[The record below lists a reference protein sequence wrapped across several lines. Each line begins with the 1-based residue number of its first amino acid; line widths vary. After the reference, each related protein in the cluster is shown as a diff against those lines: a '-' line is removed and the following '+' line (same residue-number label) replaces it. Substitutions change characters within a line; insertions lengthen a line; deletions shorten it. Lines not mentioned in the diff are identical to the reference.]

1 MKILVILN
9 SLGSAGG
16 VETSLLHKATA
27 WVCNGYEVEVLTL
40 NDSAPD
46 FNEFPAGIRRAS
58 LGITYDSLR
67 SLHSPRNLFVALKH
81 ARALRRWIRRVR
93 PDVVINCIYG
103 YSFYFLPLV
112 SPASVK
118 LVSENH
124 SSRKWEAAIMASP
137 MARAKSSVRK
147 FFESFYDFSVFL
159 SREEA
164 EVVGGRNACVIPN
177 FIQSL
182 PLGIASSDKKN
193 QVIAAGRICR
203 VKGFDRLVEVWA
215 LLADKLPDWQLHIY
229 GDGERQDVESLQ
241 ALIAARRLQH
251 CVHVHP
257 ATTAIHERIAES
269 RIYAMTSR
277 SECFPMVLLEAMQL
291 GVPVVAYDCPTG
303 PRNILRPGVTGILV
317 EDGNAAMF
325 AQSLLSLALD
335 PQAQQSMGRAARDE
349 ARRYELEQVMPLW
362 ANVFGAARD

>member
-1 MKILVILN
+1 MKILVLVDELHRAGGLER
-9 SLGSAGG
+9 SLMHKVAAWVSAG
-16 VETSLLHKATA
+16 E
-27 WVCNGYEVEVLTL
+27 EVEVLTL
-40 NDSAPD
+40 QDVAPD
-46 FNEFPAGIRRAS
+46 FHVLPDEIIRTNLDISYLRDQGLLTPANIKRAA
-58 LGITYDSLR
+58 LHFVRLFKYLR
-67 SLHSPRNLFVALKH
+67 KARPQVVLH
-81 ARALRRWIRRVR
+81 
-93 PDVVINCIYG
+93 CGYG
-103 YSFYFLPLV
+103 FDFYFLPLV
-112 SPASVK
+112 APHGSQLVK
-118 LVSENH
+118 ENH
-124 SSRKWEAAIMASP
+124 SSRLYAHGKKGVFAIVKGWIRRLFESRYHSVVYLSDEEAATSG
-137 MARAKSSVRK
+137 
-147 FFESFYDFSVFL
+147 L
-159 SREEA
+159 N
-164 EVVGGRNACVIPN
+164 NACVIPN
-177 FIQSL
+177 PVSPIPADWCPPRKL
-182 PLGIASSDKKN
+182 EN
-193 QVIAAGRICR
+193 VIAAGRICR